1 MRNTRFLFSAAI
13 GERTACK
20 GGKKHRTSF
29 PIRYLHSLLPQA
41 AYSDRLHRVSLPEL
55 GTSSRNGRLRM
66 ESVTLH
72 RLDGVITNREP
83 SLRDHRL
90 KGSGTLASDRSDR
103 SKYPVIY
110 DLYRSRREIQ
120 IPGCW
125 IEQPI
130 RLPSI
135 RQRQLSPYSAAS
147 IPASSGIP
155 TAARA
160 LICVKGLRIKAVSG
174 DPGSTK

>member
-41 AYSDRLHRVSLPEL
+41 AYSDRLHRVSLPEQ

-103 SKYPVIY
+103 SEYPVITIY
-110 DLYRSRREIQ
+110 TEAGEKYRYLVAGSSNQSAYRRFGNVSSPR
-120 IPGCW
+120 IPP
-125 IEQPI
+125 QVFRPAPAFQ
-130 RLPSI
+130 RLPA
-135 RQRQLSPYSAAS
+135 P
-147 IPASSGIP
+147 
-155 TAARA
+155 
-160 LICVKGLRIKAVSG
+160 
-174 DPGSTK
+174 